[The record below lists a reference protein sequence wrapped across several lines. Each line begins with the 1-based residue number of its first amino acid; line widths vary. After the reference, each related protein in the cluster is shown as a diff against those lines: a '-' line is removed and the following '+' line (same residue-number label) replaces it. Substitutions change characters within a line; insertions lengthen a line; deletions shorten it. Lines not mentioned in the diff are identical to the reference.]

1 MKCEM
6 KAKTS
11 LSPTEDVD
19 KVIKTLSNMFDYD
32 QLEIGD
38 NYVLI
43 TGGKES
49 LLKLKESLEKRQI
62 RNTAS
67 KIMIKGAHDGLVLFK
82 LNKQAAFS
90 GVVNFSEENI
100 SPLGEIN
107 VKIEVDNVDQF
118 IEWLAPLQD

>member
-6 KAKTS
+6 KAKTPFN
-11 LSPTEDVD
+11 PTEDVD
-19 KVIKTLSNMFDYD
+19 KVIMALSNMFDYD

-49 LLKLKESLEKRQI
+49 LLKLKKSLEKRQI

-67 KIMIKGAHDGLVLFK
+67 KIMIKGAHDGVILFK
-82 LNKQAAFS
+82 LNKQAAFC

-100 SPLGEIN
+100 SPMGEIN